1 MKAELNILAIETAS
15 EACSASLLKKGKK
28 NASEL
33 FSRVETTPRQHAK
46 LILSMLGDVLE
57 EGSISLNEVDVI
69 AFSRG
74 PGAFTGLRIAA
85 GVAQGIAL
93 SIDVPVAP
101 VSTLAA
107 LAWQSNDLLIDLNKK
122 AENQIIAVAMDARM
136 GEVYWGFFRFSDLSK
151 VELIGEEKVT
161 KPEELLKETLLLAE
175 THQDSQIIC
184 LGSGW
189 DIYEETLLGNSTSKS
204 ESNNMVHLKNA
215 QTNAKDI
222 AELALD
228 LIVAGKVVK
237 PEDAQPVYIRNDV
250 AKKSSKL

>member
-15 EACSASLLKKGKK
+15 EACSAALLMMNEAGNSKI
-28 NASEL
+28 

-46 LILSMLGDVLE
+46 LILSLLDEVLE
-57 EGSISLNEVDVI
+57 DGGISLNEVDNI
-69 AFSRG
+69 SFSRG

-93 SIDVPVAP
+93 SIDAPVAP

-107 LAWQSNDLLIDLNKK
+107 LAWHSNDLLIDLDRK
-122 AENQIIAVAMDARM
+122 AKNDIIAVAMDARM
-136 GEVYWGFFRFSDLSK
+136 GEVYWGFFRFSDENK
-151 VELIGEEKVT
+151 VDLINEERVT
-161 KPEELLKETLLLAE
+161 KPETLLQETLQLTE
-175 THQDSQIIC
+175 DYQDSQIIC

-189 DIYEETLLGNSTSKS
+189 DIYEETLLGNEKPG
-204 ESNNMVHLKNA
+204 NILHLKNA

-222 AELALD
+222 AELALN
-228 LIVAGKVVK
+228 LILEGNVVK

-250 AKKSSKL
+250 AKKSAKQ